1 MNSQHN
7 RIELVTRPVGSSPFS
22 IIRNR
27 QNTQD
32 KVRKPSRFRPGGRN
46 RNQDKDEGP
55 KDIDVNKAA
64 NKRKEL
70 FKKRKRLPLRRDP
83 KTSQVVE
90 VKPIIKKKPLIKK
103 TNPVVKVEQVAIV
116 SPAPVA
122 AKLPIRSSSSPS
134 SAGGDA
140 GTKDSVRCRFFR
152 DSC

>member
-1 MNSQHN
+1 MNSQHH

-103 TNPVVKVEQVAIV
+103 ASPVVKVEPVAIV

-122 AKLPIRSSSSPS
+122 AKLPIRSSSAP
-134 SAGGDA
+134 SAGDS